1 VITCDELAVSCSA
14 SFSCLDRFVQCP
26 IIEFKVAYTTLRK
39 QGIVFPS
46 AFPHRPCQGL
56 SSCQRVRHRISHKIE
71 VFVSS
76 TDKIK

>member
-46 AFPHRPCQGL
+46 AFSHRP
-56 SSCQRVRHRISHKIE
+56 SPCQRVRHQSLNRG
-71 VFVSS
+71 VC
-76 TDKIK
+76 